1 MTTARAEL
9 TTNSPMYARFTASAT
24 ARTRI
29 AFSRGMRKL
38 HACVLVVDDNEIN
51 RMVTSE
57 QLLELGYQVQVATN
71 GREAVDFVQQYECA
85 AVLMD
90 CEMPVMD
97 GYAATREI
105 RRREGHQHIPIIA
118 VSAHDDA
125 ESRARMLEAGMDGH
139 MGRPLTND
147 QLAATLARFVR
158 VSITSEQRSLHK
170 PISIDSTDVELDAGI
185 PRCTEVL
192 QLTLELVPAQIDAIG
207 DALTRGDGEA
217 ARARTHKLK
226 GSALSIGARRM
237 AHVARGLER
246 DLRDGAQVDVQ
257 SAIDSLRERF
267 EQLLPLLHEEMRSRA
282 SGRPASI
289 SVRAQPRV
297 VVVDGPAGPGPAPAV
312 RSSATTALRP

>member
-1 MTTARAEL
+1 
-9 TTNSPMYARFTASAT
+9 
-24 ARTRI
+24 
-29 AFSRGMRKL
+29 MRKL

-105 RRREGHQHIPIIA
+105 RRLGHKHIPIIA

-125 ESRARMLEAGMDGH
+125 KSRARMIEAGMDGH
-139 MGRPLTND
+139 VGRPLTGE
-147 QLAATLARFVR
+147 QLASALTRFVR
-158 VSITSEQRSLHK
+158 MSMTSEQQSLQK
-170 PISIDSTDVELDAGI
+170 PISIDATDIELDAGI

-207 DALTRGDGEA
+207 DALTRGDAEA

-246 DLRDGAQVDVQ
+246 DLRDGAEVDAQ
-257 SAIDSLRERF
+257 NAIDSLRERF
-267 EQLLPLLHEEMRSRA
+267 EQLLPLLHEEMRCRP
-282 SGRPASI
+282 SGRPTAI
-289 SVRAQPRV
+289 SA
-297 VVVDGPAGPGPAPAV
+297 
-312 RSSATTALRP
+312 